1 MALASI
7 FLVVMQEL
15 IQENFGRGK
24 RGRARTRIE
33 MLIDPFFILIMS
45 KEIFS
50 SCYEK
55 DYSLFS

>member
-1 MALASI
+1 MAVASI

-33 MLIDPFFILIMS
+33 MLIDPFFYTDNV
-45 KEIFS
+45 KRNFQ
-50 SCYEK
+50 
-55 DYSLFS
+55 